1 MARAG
6 SKLESEIAEFER
18 RYRAMPASVK
28 IAYLR
33 RSHLGECLIQRA
45 MVKRGHVLNAKSTP
59 AEATIAYQKLKQAQ
73 QRLHGLRVCRA
84 TRRSP
89 PSE

>member
-33 RSHLGECLIQRA
+33 RSYLGECLIQRA
-45 MVKRGHVLNAKSTP
+45 MVKREHALNAKGTP
-59 AEATIAYQKLKQAQ
+59 VEKTIAYQKLKQAQ
-73 QRLHGLRVCRA
+73 QRLNELRVCRA
-84 TRRSP
+84 TRRKP
-89 PSE
+89 PFE